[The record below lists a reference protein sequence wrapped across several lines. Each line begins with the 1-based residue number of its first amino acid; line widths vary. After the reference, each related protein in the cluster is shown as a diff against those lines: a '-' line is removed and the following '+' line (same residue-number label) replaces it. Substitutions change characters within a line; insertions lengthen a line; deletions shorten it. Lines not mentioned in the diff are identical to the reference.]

1 MNPWKGK
8 TIGTIPIHFARFNL
22 SSNCLKTSSTPPP
35 PLRERFELV
44 VDVRHSDWKGERMN
58 ERWKILLLPR
68 FNLLIFVLID
78 RINYCSKVVK
88 ERKKERQFKT
98 GYIFSIDKRVDNNRL
113 SRIIFCIIV
122 ERSNNNNNNN
132 RDVVERYNERN
143 VVLNS

>member
-1 MNPWKGK
+1 M
-8 TIGTIPIHFARFNL
+8 
-22 SSNCLKTSSTPPP
+22 
-35 PLRERFELV
+35 
-44 VDVRHSDWKGERMN
+44 
-58 ERWKILLLPR
+58 
-68 FNLLIFVLID
+68 
-78 RINYCSKVVK
+78 VK